1 MPQPEEEREPVA
13 QTPDTPVEQETAT
26 DDSNTE
32 NAFEWNGEQYDKSS
46 VMEVVENFGNWK
58 NAQASITRRNQA
70 DAEARREVEQM
81 KSEYAEKL
89 AALQDQSTTSTQE
102 DYDEVARIRNDLN
115 ELKGMIKPMFERQ
128 SQAEAQLQRE
138 HEYENALSA
147 YSKYPMAD
155 LNEMRAFMDSKG
167 LGPAQADVAYQALYG
182 YNMGVMKGSHDV
194 KARAAAPVMGSTGY
208 GASPGWTGP
217 TDVPRGRKPMSET
230 SVEELVQQALND
242 PEI

>member
-1 MPQPEEEREPVA
+1 MADAKNEQDPVA
-13 QTPDTPVEQETAT
+13 QPPETPVEQDA
-26 DDSNTE
+26 STE
-32 NAFEWNGEQYDKSS
+32 SPIAEDTFEWNGEQYEKSS

-70 DAEARREVEQM
+70 DAEARREVEKM
-81 KSEYAEKL
+81 KSEYEEKL
-89 AALQDQSTTSTQE
+89 AALQDQSTVSTQE

-128 SQAEAQLQRE
+128 TQAEAQLQRE
-138 HEYENALSA
+138 RDYDQALSA
-147 YSKYPMAD
+147 YSQYPMANLD
-155 LNEMRAFMDSKG
+155 EMRAFMDAKG

-182 YNMGVMKGSHDV
+182 YNMGVMKGSNDV
-194 KARAAAPVMGSTGY
+194 KTRSAAPVMGSSGY

-217 TDVPRGRKPMSET
+217 ADVPRAKKPMSET
-230 SVEELVQQALND
+230 SVEELIQQAMND